1 MLRFKSL
8 NRDTIEIDL
17 RNNYKVIALS
27 YWDRDKEKYI
37 VRLMLHEK
45 TIDMWSLVEKA
56 ENLEFK
62 DSDFKTI
69 KVDITNKVEEMLKD
83 GFFDYYIKRYQY
95 EQKCFDKG
103 NEFFEKKRLGA

>member
-1 MLRFKSL
+1 MLRFRSL

-27 YWDRDKEKYI
+27 CWDRNEEKYI
-37 VRLMLHEK
+37 IRLMLHEK

-69 KVDITNKVEEMLKD
+69 KVDIANKVEEMLKD

-103 NEFFEKKRLGA
+103 NEFFEKERLGA